1 MDRFLDIFFTVFHG
15 GLVVF
20 NLTGWIWRKT
30 LLPHLITITATIV
43 SWFGLGILYGWGYCP
58 CSDWHWDVK
67 RRLGESPLPA
77 SYIKY
82 HLDALTGLDWSV
94 ALVDALTAT
103 LGIAAFVLSWV
114 LIRPPRR
121 DEPCIRFGHFP
132 AILRGDMQ
140 GA

>member
-30 LLPHLITITATIV
+30 LLPHLITITATIL

-58 CSDWHWDVK
+58 CTDWHWDVK

-82 HLDALTGLDWSV
+82 HLDALTGPSWNV
-94 ALVDALTAT
+94 ALVDTMTAT
-103 LGIAAFVLSWV
+103 FGITAFVLSWV
-114 LIRPPRR
+114 LNIRLWLKK
-121 DEPCIRFGHFP
+121 EE
-132 AILRGDMQ
+132 RGKT
-140 GA
+140 